1 MLDREVIKEF
11 LISRFKENN
20 PIPDDIDLNKLV
32 EDFSIYVEN
41 DFYEW
46 LKDNFKSYFY
56 QTEFDWESVKDK
68 LQKNPTKPL

>member
-11 LISRFKENN
+11 LVAEFEDIE
-20 PIPDDIDLNKLV
+20 PIPKKVNLDKLA

-46 LKDNFKSYFY
+46 LKDNFKSYFG
-56 QTEFDWESVKDK
+56 DK
-68 LQKNPTKPL
+68 INWNNINKKLINNPTNPI